1 MRIERHKN
9 FLTPDECAALNAWV
23 DKAVENKWL
32 DLGLTVRSLD
42 SDIKLLDYEYK
53 KRVTSRMYGSRF
65 EYPDIALEISN
76 RIRKFC
82 GVDSYGLIDDGHG
95 KNGIVVS
102 CTFPGGDV
110 YLHRDPQSKDNLAAL
125 RCNVM
130 TRAADAGAE
139 LYVGGRLVD
148 IEVGELHCYL
158 ASEFEHKVTE
168 VQGDTSRILWMFGAY
183 VPAQDWESGKIQVG
197 ELNG

>member
-9 FLTPDECAALNAWV
+9 FLTLEECTALNAWV
-23 DKAVENKWL
+23 DKGVENKWL
-32 DLGLTVRSLD
+32 DVGVSRRWDLGMPLWD
-42 SDIKLLDYEYK
+42 HKYK
-53 KRVTSRMYGSRF
+53 KRATSRMYSHRF
-65 EYPDIALEISN
+65 EYPQIALDISN
-76 RIRKFC
+76 RIRSFC
-82 GVDSYGLIDDGHG
+82 GISTTPLIEGHG

-102 CTFPGGDV
+102 CTFTGGDV
-110 YLHRDPQSKDNLAAL
+110 YPHRDPQSKDNLAAL

-139 LYVGGRLVD
+139 LYVGGQLVD

-168 VQGDTSRILWMFGAY
+168 VQGDTSRVLWMFGAY
-183 VPAQDWESGKIQVG
+183 VPTQEWESGKIQVG
-197 ELNG
+197 KLNGK